1 MIKSPLNYTGNK
13 FKLLNQIIP
22 VFPKVQKFAD
32 VFCGGLNV
40 GINAD
45 ADIIFANDR
54 MSPLIEMYEYFQ
66 LHSIDENFK

>member
-22 VFPKVQKFAD
+22 IFPKVQKFAY

-45 ADIIFANDR
+45 VDVVFANDR
-54 MSPLIEMYEYFQ
+54 NKSIIEIYEYFRNNN
-66 LHSIDENFK
+66 IDEW

>member
-45 ADIIFANDR
+45 ADVVVC
-54 MSPLIEMYEYFQ
+54 E
-66 LHSIDENFK
+66 